1 MQCAGKSF
9 GGDPD
14 KRHSN
19 CIGME
24 QPERRHSCRRNH
36 NKGSY
41 NMYFKKS
48 GLLSA
53 AALLASGSAFAD
65 CENTVPAK
73 SLTNAFPAYV
83 IMTDVMT
90 ACGNFE
96 AELDKDH
103 RLKLND
109 AFSVD
114 PSLYTIAGVAN
125 ATSVP
130 MFEEELVRPLDDLI
144 AEHGQSLDPNQFIKV
159 DGQTMA
165 IAALF
170 NTQHLMYRED
180 IFNDLGLS
188 VPTTW
193 DEVFAAAEAIQAAD
207 VVDYPLGGYYMA
219 GWNLGFVFVNHYLG
233 EGGEFL
239 DANNMPVIDRDKAIA
254 VMERMKM
261 ASSYMDPEYLV
272 SDTTFVT
279 KQFQQGKIA
288 MANLWASRAGAV
300 NDPAESTVAG
310 KIKMAAGLMGS
321 VQPASTVWWDGWVV
335 AKNISDEE
343 AEAGFKLIVAAMDPE
358 VIAANNDAA
367 VWLAPG
373 FTPGPAAAGAAATAM
388 AGAPAYPA
396 TKAMAVLHTAL
407 GEGLSD
413 FMTGDKDAETTLD
426 DIIAAYM
433 TNAGEAGLVN

>member
-1 MQCAGKSF
+1 MKV
-9 GGDPD
+9 
-14 KRHSN
+14 KT
-19 CIGME
+19 I
-24 QPERRHSCRRNH
+24 
-36 NKGSY
+36 
-41 NMYFKKS
+41 
-48 GLLSA
+48 LLSGA
-53 AALLASGSAFAD
+53 AAMLGTAALAD
-65 CENTVPAK
+65 CENTVPAT

-90 ACGNFE
+90 GCGNFE

-103 RLKLND
+103 RLKLQD
-109 AFSVD
+109 AFSTN

-130 MFEEELVRPLDDLI
+130 LFEQELVRPLDDLI
-144 AEHGQSLDPNQFIKV
+144 AAHGQNLNENQFIRV
-159 DGQTMA
+159 DGIVLA

-180 IFNDLGLS
+180 IFNELGIE

-193 DEVFAAAEAIQAAD
+193 DEVFEAAETIQAAG
-207 VVDYPLGGYYMA
+207 VVDYPLGGYYMS

-239 DANNMPVIDRDKAIA
+239 DDGNIPVIDEAKAVT
-254 VMERMKM
+254 VMERMRK
-261 ASSYMDPEYLV
+261 AASYMDPEYLV

-279 KQFQQGKIA
+279 KQLQQGKIA

-300 NDPAESTVAG
+300 NDPDESTVAG
-310 KIKMAAGLMGS
+310 KIKMAAGLNGS

-335 AKNISDEE
+335 AKNITDEE

-367 VWLAPG
+367 VWLANG
-373 FTPGPAAAGAAATAM
+373 FTPGPAAEGAAATSL

-396 TKAMAVLHTAL
+396 SKAMAVMHTAL
-407 GEGLSD
+407 GDGLSAY
-413 FMTGDKDAETTLD
+413 MTGDKDAATALA
-426 DIIAAYM
+426 DIKAAYL
-433 TNAGEAGLVN
+433 TAAEEAGLI

>member
-1 MQCAGKSF
+1 M
-9 GGDPD
+9 
-14 KRHSN
+14 N
-19 CIGME
+19 L
-24 QPERRHSCRRNH
+24 
-36 NKGSY
+36 
-41 NMYFKKS
+41 KKS
-48 GLLSA
+48 GLFGA
-53 AALLASGSAFAD
+53 AALLVSGSAFAQ
-65 CENTVPAK
+65 CENTVSVK

-144 AEHGQSLDPNQFIKV
+144 AMHGQNLDPNQFIRV
-159 DGQTMA
+159 DGETMA

-180 IFNDLGLS
+180 IFNDLGLE

-193 DEVFAAAEAIQAAD
+193 DEVFAAAEAIQESGA
-207 VVDYPLGGYYMA
+207 VDYPLGGYYKA

-233 EGGEFL
+233 EGGQFL
-239 DANNMPVIDRDKAIA
+239 DANNMPAIDRDKATA
-254 VMERMKM
+254 VMERMKT
-261 ASSYMDPEYLV
+261 ASTYMDPEYLV

-279 KQFQQGKIA
+279 KQLQQGKIA

-300 NDPAESTVAG
+300 NDPAESSVAG
-310 KIKMAAGLMGS
+310 MIKMAPGLMGS
-321 VQPASTVWWDGWVV
+321 VQPASTVWWDGWVI
-335 AKNISDEE
+335 AKNVSDEE

-373 FTPGPAAAGAAATAM
+373 FTPGPAAEGAAATAM

-396 TKAMAVLHTAL
+396 TKAMAVMHTAL

-413 FMTGDKDAETTLD
+413 FMTGDKDAGTTLD
-426 DIIAAYM
+426 DILAAYM